1 MGSLLNPILSWVG
14 VTYSKIRKIN
24 KMSEF
29 SDSKEWM
36 TGLLYK
42 WSQSLIVKS
51 QVVCRKSYTVTITN
65 VFFSE
70 ISDTMSQKY

>member
-1 MGSLLNPILSWVG
+1 
-14 VTYSKIRKIN
+14 
-24 KMSEF
+24 MSVL

-42 WSQSLIVKS
+42 CSQSLMVKS
-51 QVVCRKSYTVTITN
+51 QVVCRNSYTVRVTN
-65 VFFSE
+65 VFYAE